1 MAYDEGL
8 AQRIREIVLNHPGM
22 TEKKMF
28 GGLAFMD
35 RGNMCCGIIRS
46 ELMVR
51 VGAEKYSEA
60 LEKPFAREMDF
71 TGKAM
76 RGYVYIAEDG
86 IDSDIGLHFWVKKGL
101 DFTAT
106 LPEKA
111 GKK

>member
-8 AQRIREIVLNHPGM
+8 AQRIREMVQNHPGI
-22 TEKKMF
+22 TERKMF

-51 VGAEKYSEA
+51 VGAEKYTEA
-60 LEKPFAREMDF
+60 LEDPHAREMDF
-71 TGKAM
+71 TGKAL
-76 RGYVYIAEDG
+76 RGYVYVAENG
-86 IDSDIGLHFWVKKGL
+86 IDSDIGLHFWIKKGL

-106 LPEKA
+106 LPAKA